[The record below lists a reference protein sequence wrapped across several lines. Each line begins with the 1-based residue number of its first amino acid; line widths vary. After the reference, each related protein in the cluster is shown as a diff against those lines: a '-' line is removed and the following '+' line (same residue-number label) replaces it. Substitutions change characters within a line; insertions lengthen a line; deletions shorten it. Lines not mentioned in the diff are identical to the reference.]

1 MRNSSCIVLFY
12 YLFFLNF
19 VRTNSQSSK
28 QLPVQIHEQSPI
40 VIAPSEIVLA
50 PSASVCDELTS
61 FFFYQPRY
69 VHECSLKNWKR
80 WKLKVKLALLDP
92 LIKDAFANVIFPRPI
107 DTNEHAYIATSVLS
121 ASFWSSRT
129 FTNGHISHADNSWN
143 HRHDYTQNSNKPTA
157 PQSEQFLK
165 PGNQIEA
172 PATEFNKYVLLP
184 VSKDLPNAM
193 ILARQNHFIRNLQ

>member
-19 VRTNSQSSK
+19 VRANSQSSK

-50 PSASVCDELTS
+50 PSALVCDELTS

-69 VHECSLKNWKR
+69 VHECSLKNWKHSHFAIQFFQPIYF
-80 WKLKVKLALLDP
+80 LKVKLALLDP

-172 PATEFNKYVLLP
+172 PATEFNKYL
-184 VSKDLPNAM
+184 
-193 ILARQNHFIRNLQ
+193 